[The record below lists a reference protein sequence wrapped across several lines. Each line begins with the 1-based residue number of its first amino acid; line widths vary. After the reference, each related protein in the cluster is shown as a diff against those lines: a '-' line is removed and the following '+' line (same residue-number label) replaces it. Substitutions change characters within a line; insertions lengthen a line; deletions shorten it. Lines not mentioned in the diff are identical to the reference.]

1 MKDTASFLDAQA
13 KTLAKEYL
21 RTEGELLLVLM
32 DMKRKRV
39 FAELNYSGIFDYCE
53 RALKLSR
60 AQAFYFKTVADKSEE
75 VPEIKSAVI
84 QGELTLSQARRIA
97 PVVTKENHEQWIE
110 KAKALPQKELE
121 REVTAVNPK
130 AHVQEKIR
138 PVAKEL
144 SELKVP
150 VDRETEENLEMLR
163 EILSQ
168 KCGKA
173 ATLAEV
179 IAWAAETTRE
189 KFDPV
194 RKAQRSRRISS
205 GNAGNSKP
213 QRQTDQPKGHSVL
226 LEHQTV
232 QAGRQPIPAS
242 VKHPVALRDGMQCA
256 HVSSDGRRCEQ
267 KRWLQ
272 LHHQVAVKNGGL
284 NTIQNLQ
291 TLCQMHHRFVHS
303 REGAAMGG

>member
-1 MKDTASFLDAQA
+1 MKDTATILDTQA
-13 KTLAKEYL
+13 KNLAKEYL
-21 RTEGELLLVLM
+21 RTEAELLLVLM

-75 VPEIKSAVI
+75 VPEIKSALI

-110 KAKALPQKELE
+110 KAKVLPQKELE

-168 KCGKA
+168 KRGKA

-194 RKAQRSRRISS
+194 RKAQRSQRISS
-205 GNAGNSKP
+205 ENAENSKP
-213 QRQTDQPKGHSVL
+213 EGQTDHPKEHSVPP
-226 LEHQTV
+226 EHQTI
-232 QAGRQPIPAS
+232 QAGAS
-242 VKHPVALRDGMQCA
+242 GYSGIGKASRRTERWYAMRSCELGRAPV
-256 HVSSDGRRCEQ
+256 
-267 KRWLQ
+267 
-272 LHHQVAVKNGGL
+272 
-284 NTIQNLQ
+284 
-291 TLCQMHHRFVHS
+291 
-303 REGAAMGG
+303 